1 LREWAFE
8 GNVKRRLGAQVAV
21 IYKMIGGQHIK
32 DGLAPR
38 QRWPALDALLA
49 QAQWNQPLAV
59 RVAWLEDLL
68 AWLRRDVP
76 ATRLR
81 LLLQLLE
88 RQPEAHLRLAR
99 TLRSIVRD
107 TEALDLFAD
116 TGLPQ
121 GAGFVSELFSRA
133 MAGVLPDSPDTRD
146 LADIFDRLFPRGT
159 TADWLEHL
167 EPELAG
173 QIVALFH
180 HGETPDEGDWKSLQE
195 DLEDAMVQLADRICV
210 VGSHRAVRTRLGN
223 VAFRELPFQKLT
235 PAVEALLA
243 RREASTAP
251 GAPPGTLAAELN
263 VVRGVADAC
272 DRAVEE
278 VTGQLEKTGV
288 STALVYDIE
297 RLRAQVRRLELL
309 LEAWSAPELTAERTV
324 AILADL
330 VRQNHA
336 RRSVREL
343 WRQNLHLLTRR
354 IVERNAEAGEHYVA
368 RTAGEY
374 GEMLRSAAGGGA
386 ILGVTTV
393 IKLFLARLVLAEFFQ
408 GAFFGLNYAV
418 SFVVVQL
425 CGFSIATKQPAT
437 TAPALARRMS
447 ELHTAP
453 EREALVDEVVFLIR
467 SQIAS
472 VFGNLALVIPATWLL
487 DVLWQLMTGNH
498 IVNAHKA
505 ELILGTVA
513 PWSGCWIF
521 AIFTGGLLWLSSLV
535 AAWMDNWFV
544 LHQQRDALAQHR
556 GLQRWLGPTR
566 ARRLAV
572 WLEHNIAGLGGNIS
586 LGLMLGMA
594 PAIAMFFGLPLDVRH
609 VTLSTGQV
617 TAAFAQ
623 LGGDRL
629 WSLGTVWIVIGI
641 LGIGLLNIIVSFS
654 LALFVAIRARNLRG
668 PERHEF
674 FQALGNRLMKSP
686 LSFVLPVGVTVAG
699 KTSSLSQ

>member
-1 LREWAFE
+1 
-8 GNVKRRLGAQVAV
+8 
-21 IYKMIGGQHIK
+21 
-32 DGLAPR
+32 
-38 QRWPALDALLA
+38 
-49 QAQWNQPLAV
+49 
-59 RVAWLEDLL
+59 
-68 AWLRRDVP
+68 
-76 ATRLR
+76 
-81 LLLQLLE
+81 
-88 RQPEAHLRLAR
+88 
-99 TLRSIVRD
+99 
-107 TEALDLFAD
+107 
-116 TGLPQ
+116 
-121 GAGFVSELFSRA
+121 
-133 MAGVLPDSPDTRD
+133 
-146 LADIFDRLFPRGT
+146 
-159 TADWLEHL
+159 
-167 EPELAG
+167 
-173 QIVALFH
+173 
-180 HGETPDEGDWKSLQE
+180 
-195 DLEDAMVQLADRICV
+195 
-210 VGSHRAVRTRLGN
+210 
-223 VAFRELPFQKLT
+223 
-235 PAVEALLA
+235 
-243 RREASTAP
+243 
-251 GAPPGTLAAELN
+251 
-263 VVRGVADAC
+263 
-272 DRAVEE
+272 
-278 VTGQLEKTGV
+278 
-288 STALVYDIE
+288 
-297 RLRAQVRRLELL
+297 VRRLELL
-309 LEAWSAPELTAERTV
+309 LEAWSVPELPAERTV

-368 RTAGEY
+368 RTVGEY
-374 GEMLRSAAGGGA
+374 GAMLRSAAGGGA

-487 DVLWQLMTGNH
+487 DVLWQMLTGNH

-544 LHQQRDALAQHR
+544 LHQLGDALAQHR
-556 GLQRWLGPTR
+556 GLHRWLGPTR

-594 PAIAMFFGLPLDVRH
+594 PVIAMFFGLPLDVRH

-629 WSLGTVWIVIGI
+629 WSLGTLWIVIGI
-641 LGIGLLNIIVSFS
+641 LGIGLLNILVSFS

-668 PERHEF
+668 PARQEF
-674 FQALGNRLMKSP
+674 FQALQARLIKSP
-686 LSFVLPVGVTVAG
+686 LSFVLPIGVTVAG
-699 KTSSLSQ
+699 KTAAAG

>member
-1 LREWAFE
+1 
-8 GNVKRRLGAQVAV
+8 
-21 IYKMIGGQHIK
+21 MIGGQQIK
-32 DGLAPR
+32 DRLAAW
-38 QRWPALDALLA
+38 QRRPALDALLA
-49 QAQWNQPLAV
+49 QAQPGQPLAE

-68 AWLRRDVP
+68 AWLRREVP
-76 ATRLR
+76 VTRLR
-81 LLLQLLE
+81 LLFQLLE
-88 RQPEAHLRLAR
+88 RQPEARLRLAQ

-121 GAGFVSELFSRA
+121 GAGFLSELFSRA
-133 MAGVLPDSPDTRD
+133 MAGVLPYSPDTRD

-159 TADWLEHL
+159 TAGWLENL
-167 EPELAG
+167 GPELSG
-173 QIVALFH
+173 QIVSFFH
-180 HGETPDEGDWKSLQE
+180 HGETPAEGGWQSLQD

-210 VGSHRAVRTRLGN
+210 VGSHRAVRARLGN

-235 PAVEALLA
+235 PAVEALIA
-243 RREASTAP
+243 RRAAGT
-251 GAPPGTLAAELN
+251 PPGELVAELN
-263 VVRGVADAC
+263 LVRAVADAC

-278 VTGQLEKTGV
+278 VIGQLEKTGV

-309 LEAWSAPELTAERTV
+309 LEAWSVPGLPAERTV

-336 RRSVREL
+336 RRSVGEL

-354 IVERNAEAGEHYVA
+354 IVERNAETGEHYVA
-368 RTAGEY
+368 RTPGEY
-374 GEMLRSAAGGGA
+374 GAMLRSAAGGGA

-408 GAFFGLNYAV
+408 GAFYGLNYAV

-425 CGFSIATKQPAT
+425 CGFSVATKQPAT

-447 ELHTAP
+447 ELHSAP

-487 DVLWQLMTGNH
+487 DFLWQSLTGNH
-498 IVNAHKA
+498 LVSDRKA
-505 ELILGTVA
+505 ELILGSVDLL
-513 PWSGCWIF
+513 SGCWIF

-544 LHQQRDALAQHR
+544 LHQLGDALAQHR
-556 GLQRWLGPTR
+556 GWQRWLGPTR

-594 PAIAMFFGLPLDVRH
+594 PAIGMFFGLPLEVRH

-623 LGGDRL
+623 LGGHRL
-629 WSLGTVWIVIGI
+629 WSLGTVWIAMGI
-641 LGIGLLNIIVSFS
+641 LGIGLLNILVSFS

-674 FQALGNRLMKSP
+674 FKALAARLRKSP
-686 LSFVLPVGVTVAG
+686 LSFVLPAGVTLAG
-699 KTSSLSQ
+699 KTAAVG